1 MMKISQ
7 AGVDAIKAFE
17 GLRLDAYKCPAG
29 IPTIGYGSTGS
40 HVSMG
45 MSITEEYAEVLLRED
60 IERFERCVNEYVTVE
75 LTQYMFDAL
84 VSFAFNLG
92 CGALKRST
100 LLKRVNVNRKED
112 AANEFL
118 RWDNAG
124 GRKLAGLTRRRN
136 EEREMFLS

>member
-1 MMKISQ
+1 MRISQ

-75 LTQYMFDAL
+75 LTQHMFDAL

>member
-1 MMKISQ
+1 MKISQ

-75 LTQYMFDAL
+75 LTQHMFDAL

>member
-1 MMKISQ
+1 MKISQ

-75 LTQYMFDAL
+75 LTQHMFDAL

-118 RWDNAG
+118 RWDKAG

>member
-1 MMKISQ
+1 MKISQ

-75 LTQYMFDAL
+75 LTQQMFDAL

-136 EEREMFLS
+136 EERKMFLS

>member
-1 MMKISQ
+1 MKISQ

-60 IERFERCVNEYVTVE
+60 IERYERCVNEYVTVE
-75 LTQYMFDAL
+75 LTQHMFDAL

-118 RWDNAG
+118 RWDKAG